1 MQAAE
6 LAVLDWIQNTLR
18 NPALDRFFSAF
29 TRLSD
34 HGEIW
39 IALAI
44 ILLIIPKTRKL
55 GFGVAAALALDLVVC
70 NLALKPLI
78 ARTRP
83 CDIAQWIELI
93 IERPGDFSF
102 PSGHTAVSFAAVGA
116 LAAAKSKLWIPSC
129 VVAILLA
136 FSRLYLYVHWPTDIL
151 GGVVVGLACGFAG
164 WHLTAWVGNK
174 IRARKS

>member
-1 MQAAE
+1 MQTAE
-6 LAVLDWIQNTLR
+6 LAILDWIQSTLR
-18 NPALDRFFSAF
+18 TPALDRFFAAF
-29 TRLSD
+29 THLSD

-39 IALAI
+39 IALAV
-44 ILLIIPKTRKL
+44 ILLLIPKTRKL
-55 GFGVAAALALDLVVC
+55 GFGVTIALVLDLVVC

-78 ARTRP
+78 ARIRP
-83 CDIAQWIELI
+83 CDVNAAVQLLI
-93 IERPGDFSF
+93 TRPGDFSF

-151 GGVVVGLACGFAG
+151 GGIVVGLACGFAG
-164 WHLTAWVGNK
+164 WYLASLILK
-174 IRARKS
+174 KFKKA